1 MKFLILFSTLILTL
15 SPSCEKQEENK
26 EIEINYSAQTRGF
39 KYGLHLKNNILKID
53 KNNVIKEITLN
64 KAQYANIYSLVTKIN
79 FNEIENNISIDE
91 LAVDRAIKGIF
102 TIDLKEKKYEFE
114 FNHQKL
120 PDTIQNLLNQLEGFL
135 N

>member
-15 SPSCEKQEENK
+15 SPSCEKRAENK
-26 EIEINYSAQTRGF
+26 EIEIKYSAQTRGF
-39 KYGLHLKNNILKID
+39 KYVLHLKNNILKID

-64 KAQYANIYSLVTKIN
+64 KSQYAHIDSLVNKIN

-120 PDTIQNLLNQLEGFL
+120 PDAIQNLLDQLEGFL

>member
-15 SPSCEKQEENK
+15 SPSCEKREANK
-26 EIEINYSAQTRGF
+26 GIEINYSAQTRGF
-39 KYGLHLKNNILKID
+39 KYVLQLKNNILKID
-53 KNNVIKEITLN
+53 KNNVLKEITLN
-64 KAQYANIYSLVTKIN
+64 KSQYVNIDSLVHKIN

-102 TIDLKEKKYEFE
+102 SIDLKEKNYEFE

-120 PDTIQNLLNQLEGFL
+120 PDAIQNLLNQLEGFL
-135 N
+135 S

>member
-120 PDTIQNLLNQLEGFL
+120 PDAIQNLLDQLEGFL

>member
-15 SPSCEKQEENK
+15 SPSCEKRAENK

-39 KYGLHLKNNILKID
+39 KYVLHLKNNVLKID

-64 KAQYANIYSLVTKIN
+64 KSQYANIDSLANKIN

-120 PDTIQNLLNQLEGFL
+120 PDAIQNLLDQLEGFL

>member
-15 SPSCEKQEENK
+15 SPSCEKREENK

-39 KYGLHLKNNILKID
+39 KYVLHLKNNILKID
-53 KNNVIKEITLN
+53 KNNIIKEITLN
-64 KAQYANIYSLVTKIN
+64 KSQCSNIDNLVNNIN
-79 FNEIENNISIDE
+79 FNDIENNISIDE

-102 TIDLKEKKYEFE
+102 IIKLKEKEYQFE

-120 PDTIQNLLNQLEGFL
+120 PVTIKTLINQLEEFL
-135 N
+135 S

>member
-15 SPSCEKQEENK
+15 SPSCEKREENK

-39 KYGLHLKNNILKID
+39 KYVLHLKNNILKID

-64 KAQYANIYSLVTKIN
+64 KSQYANIDSLANKIN

>member
-15 SPSCEKQEENK
+15 SPSCEKREENK

-39 KYGLHLKNNILKID
+39 KYVLHLKNNVLKID

-64 KAQYANIYSLVTKIN
+64 KSQYANIDSLANKIN

-120 PDTIQNLLNQLEGFL
+120 PDAIQNLLDQLEGFL

>member
-15 SPSCEKQEENK
+15 SPSCEKREENK

-39 KYGLHLKNNILKID
+39 KYVLHLKNNVLKID

-64 KAQYANIYSLVTKIN
+64 KSQYANIDSLANKIN

-102 TIDLKEKKYEFE
+102 TIDLKEKKYKFE

-120 PDTIQNLLNQLEGFL
+120 PDAIQNLLDQLEGFL